1 MIGAAW
7 FAVNGITDTLGQEK
21 EKSRPVYIATEGV
34 AEATYSPEAGATETQ
49 PTETAKATE
58 EPLIASMDWDKDDS
72 YMLCKIAM
80 AEAESEG
87 VEGKAL
93 VMLVVLN
100 RVWSEEFP
108 DTIEEVIFQKN
119 QFSPVANGRY
129 DEVEPD
135 KECYEAL
142 EMIQVEHWNESQDKE
157 LERLVQISARES
169 IKAYISETE
178 KIESNRHKREMS
190 DLLQRYR
197 EIKATLRNTEGIS
210 SESDKKRPE
219 NERLIARIEKA
230 SDLFRIECERIGTP
244 ESTRR
249 FKVMQG
255 LFLSDRAYS
264 TPEIAEKYMVTT
276 KCIYKDLSLIYER
289 MAFYFARV

>member
-21 EKSRPVYIATEGV
+21 EKSWSVYIATEGV
-34 AEATYSPEAGATETQ
+34 EEATYTPEAGATETQ
-49 PTETAKATE
+49 PTE
-58 EPLIASMDWDKDDS
+58 EPLIASMDWDEDDS

-142 EMIQVEHWNESQDKE
+142 EMIQFEHWNESQDALYFESKSDSKWHSE
-157 LERLVQISARES
+157 NLEFLF
-169 IKAYISETE
+169 KYG
-178 KIESNRHKREMS
+178 RH
-190 DLLQRYR
+190 Y
-197 EIKATLRNTEGIS
+197 
-210 SESDKKRPE
+210 
-219 NERLIARIEKA
+219 
-230 SDLFRIECERIGTP
+230 F
-244 ESTRR
+244 
-249 FKVMQG
+249 
-255 LFLSDRAYS
+255 
-264 TPEIAEKYMVTT
+264 
-276 KCIYKDLSLIYER
+276 YK
-289 MAFYFARV
+289 

>member
-1 MIGAAW
+1 MAMRYRQGKGI
-7 FAVNGITDTLGQEK
+7 FAPPCLFFCLSSQFHTESIKNASDKSNDFTAQWKGHITMGK
-21 EKSRPVYIATEGV
+21 ETERIY
-34 AEATYSPEAGATETQ
+34 TFT
-49 PTETAKATE
+49 
-58 EPLIASMDWDKDDS
+58 
-72 YMLCKIAM
+72 
-80 AEAESEG
+80 
-87 VEGKAL
+87 
-93 VMLVVLN
+93 
-100 RVWSEEFP
+100 
-108 DTIEEVIFQKN
+108 
-119 QFSPVANGRY
+119 
-129 DEVEPD
+129 
-135 KECYEAL
+135 
-142 EMIQVEHWNESQDKE
+142 DKE

-244 ESTRR
+244 ESARR